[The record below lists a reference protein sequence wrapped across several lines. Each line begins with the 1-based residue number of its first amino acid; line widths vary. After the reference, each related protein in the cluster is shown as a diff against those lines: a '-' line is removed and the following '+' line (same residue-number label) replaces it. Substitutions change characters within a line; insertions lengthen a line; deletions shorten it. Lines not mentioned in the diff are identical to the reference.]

1 MASKGMRWSIEDHNK
16 MVELAENGKTV
27 EEIAEDLKRTAGG
40 VYVRIMNHAV
50 KCIKKENIDIKV
62 IATKYHLNLEKLS
75 ESVDIGEK
83 TKIKKNTTKNTYADV
98 ENLRQM
104 LEKLKTSKEISNEEL
119 DKHIQ
124 TIIQIQEKLV
134 NDLIK

>member
-124 TIIQIQEKLV
+124 TIIQIQENIV
-134 NDLIK
+134 NELIK

>member
-1 MASKGMRWSIEDHNK
+1 MVSKGMRWSTEDHNK
-16 MVELAENGKTV
+16 MLELAENGQTV
-27 EEIAEDLKRTAGG
+27 EDIAEELKRTAGG

-50 KCIKKENIDIKV
+50 KCIKKDNTDIEV

-75 ESVDIGEK
+75 ESVDIVEK

-104 LEKLKTSKEISNEEL
+104 LEKFKTSKEITNEEL
-119 DKHIQ
+119 EKHIQ

-134 NDLIK
+134 MK

>member
-1 MASKGMRWSIEDHNK
+1 MVSKGMRWSTEDHNK
-16 MVELAENGKTV
+16 MLELAENGQTV
-27 EEIAEDLKRTAGG
+27 EDIAEELKRTVGG

-50 KCIKKENIDIKV
+50 KCIKKDNTDIEV

-75 ESVDIGEK
+75 ESVDIVEK

-104 LEKLKTSKEISNEEL
+104 LEKFKTSKEITNEEL
-119 DKHIQ
+119 EKHIQ

-134 NDLIK
+134 IK